1 MSTKNITSSCCIFL
15 PSFLGKVHFM
25 FWSSLDCRNR
35 KKKFF
40 FFKYVLV
47 TPQRKLHKHI
57 YYCAFPGNVSKE
69 IIIWHPLNA
78 LKQMK
83 THCNLH
89 SYWKD
94 LQHCTMWSFMLATP
108 YSGYKMQLC
117 LKNWQVQDSK
127 FLHTWDCL
135 ADFFLLTQTQVRPS
149 SSMAEQQCGNQEW
162 IFPHPSSPNPSLQ
175 TNHPAQISK
184 KSQRGILAVVS
195 PGLQPAQIK
204 KMVSRCRRLPLPPP
218 SL

>member
-1 MSTKNITSSCCIFL
+1 MTS
-15 PSFLGKVHFM
+15 
-25 FWSSLDCRNR
+25 
-35 KKKFF
+35 
-40 FFKYVLV
+40 
-47 TPQRKLHKHI
+47 QRKLHKHI
-57 YYCAFPGNVSKE
+57 YYCALPGNVSKE
-69 IIIWHPLNA
+69 IITWHPLNA

-94 LQHCTMWSFMLATP
+94 LQQCTLWSFMLATP
-108 YSGYKMQLC
+108 YGGYKMQLC

-162 IFPHPSSPNPSLQ
+162 IFPHPSSPKPTLHPPIPPFRQIVLPRFQRNPRE
-175 TNHPAQISK
+175 AF
-184 KSQRGILAVVS
+184 
-195 PGLQPAQIK
+195 
-204 KMVSRCRRLPLPPP
+204 LPLYLQDSSQHKSRKWFPGADGSPYLPPHFKIWWLLWAL
-218 SL
+218 SWRWTVGGTGG